1 MFSFRLSSSQEPP
14 ILWLAPAKIKPN
26 PYQPRKKW
34 DPDGLVRLADSISR
48 HGILQPLCV
57 RRLRGGTYEL
67 ISGERR
73 LRAAGLIGLEKVPCL
88 VMEGVDERTSAQL
101 SLVENLQR
109 EGLNVFEEAQ
119 AILLLI
125 QDQGMTREQVG
136 AALSLSLSAISN
148 KLRLLQL
155 SAPQR
160 SLVLDQGLGE
170 RHARAVLR
178 IPEESVRTVL
188 LGYMGKAGLSARQAD
203 ALVEEYL
210 QDPQG
215 VTNRL
220 LEPPT
225 PQESPLP
232 APRPIHRF
240 VVKDVRIFI
249 NSVDKALRLIHE
261 SGIPV
266 EADKTEEES
275 YVTYHIKVPKHAS

>member
-1 MFSFRLSSSQEPP
+1 MFPFRLSPSREPP
-14 ILWLAPAKIKPN
+14 VLWLAPAKVKPN

-34 DPDGLVRLADSISR
+34 DPDSLVRLADSISR

-57 RRLRGGTYEL
+57 RRIQGGSYQL

-73 LRAAGLIGLEKVPCL
+73 LRAAGLIGLDKVPCL

-109 EGLNVFEEAQ
+109 EGLNLFEEAQ

-125 QDQGMTREQVG
+125 QEQGMSREQVG

-178 IPEESVRTVL
+178 IPEESVRTVVL
-188 LGYMGKAGLSARQAD
+188 SYMGKAGLSARQAD
-203 ALVEEYL
+203 SLVEEYL
-210 QDPQG
+210 LDPQG
-215 VTNRL
+215 VTRRL
-220 LEPPT
+220 LEPP
-225 PQESPLP
+225 PQEPPVP

-266 EADKTEEES
+266 EADKTEEEC
-275 YVTYHIKVPKHAS
+275 YVTYHIKVPKNAS